1 MLTTRTK
8 VLLAGIAYRL
18 ISAGRRVFGKTDSVI
33 VGRGGVRYH
42 LNLTEG
48 IDFSIYLLRAFE
60 RGTKRTLEKLV
71 KPDHVVFDIG
81 ANVGAHTLS
90 LARSAGPSGKVYAF
104 EPSDFGF
111 AKLRRNL
118 ALNPELEAR
127 TVARQILL
135 SASGSDP
142 AERLIYAS
150 WPLQSVDP
158 VHPKHRGRLV
168 PADHA
173 IVDTLDDFVDR
184 ERISRLDLIKI
195 DVDGSEFPVLKGGQ
209 KTIRRFRP
217 ILVMEISPYIH
228 AERHHSFSDLI
239 ELLKVAGYALTDA
252 DHDEAVPLDSAELER
267 LIPDGASINV
277 IARCQRVPLPQE
289 SQ

>member
-1 MLTTRTK
+1 MAPPLPRAGEGDGGWGVVCVIRRLLTPTMRTRLRK
-8 VLLAGIAYRL
+8 IVQRRLRRYGYSLVPASARGAGAPTWDVWTWIRDT
-18 ISAGRRVFGKTDSVI
+18 SN
-33 VGRGGVRYH
+33 VR
-42 LNLTEG
+42 T
-48 IDFSIYLLRAFE
+48 II
-60 RGTKRTLEKLV
+60 
-71 KPDHVVFDIG
+71 DIG
-81 ANVGAHTLS
+81 ANIGAHTLS

-184 ERISRLDLIKI
+184 ERISRLDTMPT
-195 DVDGSEFPVLKGGQ
+195 SPQ
-209 KTIRRFRP
+209 S
-217 ILVMEISPYIH
+217 LV
-228 AERHHSFSDLI
+228 
-239 ELLKVAGYALTDA
+239 AL
-252 DHDEAVPLDSAELER
+252 
-267 LIPDGASINV
+267 G
-277 IARCQRVPLPQE
+277 C